1 MEGLSKQPDEIK
13 KGLGWCSRDTTI
25 CTETCPY
32 YGSLSNGVECASEL
46 QADALAYIQQLETKC
61 HQLEREREAMLY
73 SMEQDPHCCFHCN
86 GIACTTSKAKGDGSC
101 FEWREGGHLM
111 FDWYLSITHLQAENA
126 ELQKRIKQLE
136 REKDAL
142 LTGLKHADL
151 DCEHCMH
158 CNVMTDVCKCDCSS
172 CELDA
177 DKCPCNE
184 CGKNSHWEWAG
195 IKDDNQ

>member
-1 MEGLSKQPDEIK
+1 MKTPDEIK
-13 KGLGWCSRDTTI
+13 KGLGWCNRDTTI

-46 QADALAYIQQLETKC
+46 QADALAYIQQLE
-61 HQLEREREAMLY
+61 RER
-73 SMEQDPHCCFHCN
+73 
-86 GIACTTSKAKGDGSC
+86 
-101 FEWREGGHLM
+101 
-111 FDWYLSITHLQAENA
+111 
-126 ELQKRIKQLE
+126 
-136 REKDAL
+136 DAL

-195 IKDDNQ
+195 IKEDNQ